1 MCGIVGAIGNLD
13 YKTYLTSGLK
23 KLDYRGYDS
32 AGLAFWNKGKISLYR
47 AVGSVENLASIVP
60 DGHAGTAGIAH
71 TRWATHGGV
80 TVENAHPQRSWDKK
94 VYLVHNGVIDNYK
107 ELKEW
112 LSGMGCQFRSDTDT
126 EVIASVIAYF
136 IQEGETPLDAIRKA
150 MEKLDGSY
158 ALAILFTG
166 QEGLYFAK
174 NKSPLVLGRG
184 DARINCLAS
193 DYSPILDYC
202 SNFAALDDGTYGY
215 MTENSIVAYRNG
227 KNLALRFASKDKEDY
242 VYDLAGY
249 PHFMMKEIHEG
260 ANVVRKNVETYF
272 DREKKAYLFDPKLL
286 ASLKAADEVV
296 FLGCGSSHYSSE
308 AAAAYFNRHGLRATS
323 YIASEWIHGVYPHLK
338 NPYYVLISQSGE
350 TADLISC
357 LDMMEKGTKTLGIVN
372 AKDST
377 IARRSSHVLYIG
389 AGLEVAVA
397 STKSFL
403 GQMALMMLLCGAVN
417 GDTSVPDSLL
427 EAAKAVDDVV
437 ARGADIDA
445 IAEGIVEVHDAVL
458 VYEDIAPKQALYLG
472 LAYLAAA
479 ALLALPVIVGAGP
492 APWCIGLV
500 GGLVVLAYSGGKT
513 PLSYLPVGELVSG
526 GVMGGLIPLGVA
538 AAVHGVV
545 DGLALILAI
554 PFIIGIGLVMMTNNI
569 SDIEKDRQARRKTLP
584 VIVGRPKAVRLYRAA
599 VVCWIVSLLVIPVWY
614 GGLSGL
620 VVPALTAL
628 TGRKVFAFL
637 LTSPL
642 IPQERVRQMKCIAMA
657 NVLGNGAYLIGAA
670 LAVLAGRAV

>member
-1 MCGIVGAIGNLD
+1 MCGIVGAIGNID
-13 YKTYLTSGLK
+13 YKTYLTNGLK

-112 LSGMGCQFRSDTDT
+112 LTGMGCQFRSGTDT
-126 EVIASVIAYF
+126 EVVASVIAYF
-136 IQEGETPLDAIRKA
+136 LQEGETPLDSIKNTI
-150 MEKLDGSY
+150 EKLDGSY

-184 DARINCLAS
+184 DTRINCLAS
-193 DYSPILDYC
+193 DYAPILDYC
-202 SNFAALDDGTYGY
+202 SNFATLEDGTYGC

-227 KNLALRFASKDKEDY
+227 KNLALRFTSKDKEDY
-242 VYDLAGY
+242 VYDLAGF

-260 ANVVRKNVETYF
+260 AHVVRKNVETYF
-272 DREKKAYLFDPKLL
+272 DRSKQAYLFDPKLL
-286 ASLKAADEVV
+286 QSLKASDEIV

-357 LDMMEKGTKTLGIVN
+357 LDMMEKGAKTLGIVN

-417 GDTSVPDSLL
+417 GDTSVPESLL
-427 EAAKAVDDVV
+427 TAADSVDDVV
-437 ARGADIDA
+437 ARSQAIDEL
-445 IAEGIVEVHDAVL
+445 AEKIVEVHDAFFVGRGMDFFASEESSL
-458 VYEDIAPKQALYLG
+458 KLKEISYVHSE
-472 LAYLAAA
+472 AY
-479 ALLALPVIVGAGP
+479 PG
-492 APWCIGLV
+492 
-500 GGLVVLAYSGGKT
+500 
-513 PLSYLPVGELVSG
+513 GELK
-526 GVMGGLIPLGVA
+526 
-538 AAVHGVV
+538 HGPI
-545 DGLALILAI
+545 ALIEEGT
-554 PFIIGIGLVMMTNNI
+554 P
-569 SDIEKDRQARRKTLP
+569 
-584 VIVGRPKAVRLYRAA
+584 
-599 VVCWIVSLLVIPVWY
+599 
-614 GGLSGL
+614 
-620 VVPALTAL
+620 
-628 TGRKVFAFL
+628 VFAFVGNPAISKQIRSNVEELKARGAVAYIVSAETCAREGDAFVYRYVDGDFAPYPEVAFGQL
-637 LTSPL
+637 LSYYL
-642 IPQERVRQMKCIAMA
+642 SLRRGL
-657 NVLGNGAYLIGAA
+657 NVDKPRN
-670 LAVLAGRAV
+670 LAKSVTVN

>member
-13 YKTYLTSGLK
+13 YKSFLTGGLK

-32 AGLAFWNKGKISLYR
+32 AGLAFWNNGKISLYR

-80 TVENAHPQRSWDKK
+80 TVDNAHPQRSWDKK

-107 ELKEW
+107 ELRAW
-112 LSGMGCQFRSDTDT
+112 LAEMGCQFRSDTDT

-136 IQEGETPLDAIRKA
+136 LQEGESQLNSIRKT

-174 NKSPLVLGRG
+174 NKSPLVIGQG
-184 DARINCLAS
+184 DSRLNCLGS
-193 DYSPILDYC
+193 DYAPILDYC
-202 SNFAALDDGTYGY
+202 SNFAALEDGTYGY

-227 KNLALRFASKDKEDY
+227 KNLALRFATKAREDY

-260 ANVVRKNVETYF
+260 AGVVRKNVETCF
-272 DREKKAYLFDPKLL
+272 DRAKGTYLFDSKLI
-286 ASLKAADEVV
+286 AGLKAADEII

-357 LDMMEKGTKTLGIVN
+357 LDLMEKGAKTLGIVN
-372 AKDST
+372 SKDST
-377 IARRSSHVLYIG
+377 IARRTNHVLYIG

-403 GQMALMMLLCGAVN
+403 GQMALMMLLCGAIN
-417 GDTSVPDSLL
+417 EDASVPESLL
-427 EAAKAVDDVV
+427 AAASSVDDVV
-437 ARGADIDA
+437 ERSEEIDA
-445 IAEGIVEVHDAVL
+445 LAEGIVEVHDAFFVGRGMDFFAGEESSL
-458 VYEDIAPKQALYLG
+458 KLKEISYVHSE
-472 LAYLAAA
+472 AY
-479 ALLALPVIVGAGP
+479 PG
-492 APWCIGLV
+492 
-500 GGLVVLAYSGGKT
+500 
-513 PLSYLPVGELVSG
+513 GELK
-526 GVMGGLIPLGVA
+526 
-538 AAVHGVV
+538 HGPI
-545 DGLALILAI
+545 ALIEEGT
-554 PFIIGIGLVMMTNNI
+554 P
-569 SDIEKDRQARRKTLP
+569 
-584 VIVGRPKAVRLYRAA
+584 
-599 VVCWIVSLLVIPVWY
+599 
-614 GGLSGL
+614 
-620 VVPALTAL
+620 
-628 TGRKVFAFL
+628 VFAFVGNPDISKQIRSNVEELKARGATPYIVSAETCAKDGDAFVYRLVDGDFAPFPEVAFGQL
-637 LTSPL
+637 LSYFL
-642 IPQERVRQMKCIAMA
+642 SLRRGL
-657 NVLGNGAYLIGAA
+657 NVDKPRN
-670 LAVLAGRAV
+670 LAKSVTVN

>member
-193 DYSPILDYC
+193 DYAPILGYC

-260 ANVVRKNVETYF
+260 AHVVRKNVETYF

-445 IAEGIVEVHDAVL
+445 IAEGIVEVHDAFFVGRGMDFFAGEESSL
-458 VYEDIAPKQALYLG
+458 KLKEISYVHSE
-472 LAYLAAA
+472 AY
-479 ALLALPVIVGAGP
+479 PG
-492 APWCIGLV
+492 
-500 GGLVVLAYSGGKT
+500 
-513 PLSYLPVGELVSG
+513 GELK
-526 GVMGGLIPLGVA
+526 
-538 AAVHGVV
+538 HGPI
-545 DGLALILAI
+545 ALIEEGT
-554 PFIIGIGLVMMTNNI
+554 P
-569 SDIEKDRQARRKTLP
+569 
-584 VIVGRPKAVRLYRAA
+584 
-599 VVCWIVSLLVIPVWY
+599 
-614 GGLSGL
+614 
-620 VVPALTAL
+620 
-628 TGRKVFAFL
+628 VFAFVGNTEISKQIRSNVEELKARGAVAYIVSSESCAKEGDAFVYRYVEGDLAPYPEVAFGQL
-637 LTSPL
+637 LSYYL
-642 IPQERVRQMKCIAMA
+642 SLRRGL
-657 NVLGNGAYLIGAA
+657 NVDKPRN
-670 LAVLAGRAV
+670 LAKSVTVN